1 MAHLYKASE
10 WASACNDK
18 WYVNDVT
25 ELSGPSSKWWVPMR
39 ILNLSIENYLLL
51 LSKKYNAKG
60 FNYCRDTD
68 CLYFYFSS
76 LADARKWKNYINAEA
91 RKKNFII

>member
-39 ILNLSIENYLLL
+39 ILNLNIEL
-51 LSKKYNAKG
+51 
-60 FNYCRDTD
+60 
-68 CLYFYFSS
+68 
-76 LADARKWKNYINAEA
+76 
-91 RKKNFII
+91 